1 MLKTPRRCD
10 NAGSAVNLVSSLD
23 TQISLYNN
31 SHLYYN
37 MTMNKH
43 TIQNEII
50 SAYAANDLQKI
61 QDAYI
66 KLINMK
72 GKMDRWFNKF
82 LDMYS
87 EKMDEV
93 GRTHP
98 IMRCYNAK
106 FQEYSDINTV
116 IRTAEHYMKAP
127 SV

>member
-1 MLKTPRRCD
+1 
-10 NAGSAVNLVSSLD
+10 
-23 TQISLYNN
+23 
-31 SHLYYN
+31 

-50 SAYAANDLQKI
+50 SAYAANDRQTI

-106 FQEYSDINTV
+106 FEEYSDINTV